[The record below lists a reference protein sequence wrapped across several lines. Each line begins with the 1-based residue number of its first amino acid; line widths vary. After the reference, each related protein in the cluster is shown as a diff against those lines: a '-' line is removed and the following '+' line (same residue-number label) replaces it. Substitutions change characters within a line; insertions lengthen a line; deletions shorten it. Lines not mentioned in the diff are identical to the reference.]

1 MEEIIDHIHYEIKN
15 SDYEKKLIGG
25 IVLTGGGALLK
36 HLVQLTE
43 FITGMDTRV
52 GYPNEHLAR
61 DVPDE
66 MASPMYSTG
75 TGLVIEGFRRLD
87 KEKEKGQVQ
96 DGKKKGKLRPAKT
109 PRPKSF
115 LSTIQEWFEKDQP
128 DE

>member
-15 SDYEKKLIGG
+15 SGYEKKLIGG

-43 FITGMDTRV
+43 FVTGMDTRI
-52 GYPNEHLAR
+52 GYPNEHLAQ

-75 TGLVIEGFRRLD
+75 TGLVIEGFSRLRR
-87 KEKEKGQVQ
+87 EKEKKLTKG
-96 DGKKKGKLRPAKT
+96 DKKKGKQKT
-109 PRPKSF
+109 DKPTRQTSF
-115 LSTIQEWFEKDQP
+115 LKTIQDWFEDQV
-128 DE
+128 D